1 MVGGL
6 TAVVT
11 LCKPENRI
19 LGVKPEDEQLHVL
32 SHYAPDKT
40 DEFDSFE
47 GQNYK
52 VRNGEVEHLEK
63 FERKLVSRMV
73 AKKSARAE
81 KRKFSK
87 NYQDL
92 EINLTQQQF
101 NQSQPAISIQA
112 NHVTVRPTTMVY
124 SNSPYGNIGGQ
135 FDGHDDSAI
144 PQLDGNMGKNHMIC
158 L

>member
-40 DEFDSFE
+40 DEFDSVD

-52 VRNGEVEHLEK
+52 VRKGEVEHLEK
-63 FERKLVSRMV
+63 FERKLVTRMV

-81 KRKFSK
+81 KRKK
-87 NYQDL
+87 YQDL

-135 FDGHDDSAI
+135 FDGHDDSPI
-144 PQLDGNMGKNHMIC
+144 PQLDGSMGK
-158 L
+158 